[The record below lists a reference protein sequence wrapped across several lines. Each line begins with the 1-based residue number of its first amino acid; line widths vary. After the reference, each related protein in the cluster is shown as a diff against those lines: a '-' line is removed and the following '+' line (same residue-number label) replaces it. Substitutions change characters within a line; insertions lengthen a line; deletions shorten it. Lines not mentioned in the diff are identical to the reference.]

1 MPSGGLRGVF
11 TDGAPWAQYRAHGDP
26 YPLKPQWV
34 SSCTE
39 EAEVSFPQRGL
50 WAARSLNSLALHDT
64 NSDFDHILRGL
75 PPTSAQVL
83 CKDRIIEALR
93 EAGPCPHDLDGPVA
107 LAEIGGS
114 KFLYSEMPQNLATY
128 SAEKVKVLQSNL
140 QPKPLVK
147 MLPPNAAALLH
158 RAETFVEKSCKEV
171 AMEGDSGIV
180 PYWDPV
186 LKHSPKELKQL
197 MVKLANR
204 GLVTFRTSIR
214 ERIGI
219 FFVKK
224 KTPEF
229 IRMVIDARRA
239 NFRHKAPPT
248 TRLATP
254 RSYLEMQ
261 LDAGS
266 TDNPAAFGMEADV
279 ADCFY
284 NFFHEDTASWFGV
297 DFPLTAGQWWDLGWN
312 GSKIFDEGSKQ
323 YVGVDRQTVLFPVFR
338 GLCMGWS
345 WALYFANEAVN
356 HIVNGFSISRS
367 EVRDQKPFPSFSE
380 QALTGVYVDN
390 ISIIGKT
397 KDQVKSAASK
407 IERAFAELNIPLTW
421 SSDEPQDTFTTVGI
435 VLDFRQRKVL
445 VKPRRLWKVFLAGR
459 EILRRGR
466 VSGSVLEKWLG
477 HMTFIFMVAP
487 AGLSTFFHIYR
498 QVQQSRGRRVQLWS
512 SVRREIRTALGI
524 MWLSKASIA
533 FDPVLQVDAGDS
545 SSDGYALM
553 TTWAQPSE
561 IREALRWKEAWRF
574 RPIPEDIK
582 TAAQNGDRA
591 EILRLL
597 DALEDEEQFD
607 ESQEQTS
614 SSSFGAGLRTQY
626 ADWLLG
632 SLDDSSWLRTS
643 SIRSQMKAA
652 PSRRVQVDV
661 PALVRPLSAELCEPA
676 RFKLLWRKRWIGGG
690 DKHINVKEGHVALS
704 SLRRTCRV
712 QALHHKTKLTL
723 TDNLACLCAFE
734 RGRSSSFPLN
744 RLCRQAAAYQYGS
757 GVRWR
762 LRHLETKRNPA
773 DRDSRFWQKSG
784 RNSGNRGAV
793 FHRPAAH
800 GVEVDRHSFEAG
812 RTPSQSSSAPKP
824 KKHVPGFFLEIF
836 SGTSR
841 LTAAV
846 QTCGMATAPPV
857 DISFGSHHDLR
868 RRSTQLAILSWLKAG
883 WIRVVHMGTPC
894 TVFSRAR
901 HAIRNTQRA
910 TDKEKMGIEFALFTA
925 EVISVCNR
933 YNIKWSLENPRSSRL
948 FEVPILEDL
957 LCCPSVFTVHLDFCQ
972 YGEPY
977 KKPTKI
983 VGNYEGLL
991 CLAAK
996 CNHKNHTV
1004 ILRGSETIEQNG
1016 KHVSVPK
1023 TQRAGAY
1030 PWLLVEKWAQVIVP
1044 YAVAES
1050 RDSNLLF
1057 SQMCHDLITAA
1068 KEKAD
1073 RRQQIQTLSQSGPH
1087 TAEIEKQIGSIEKVI
1102 VFGQHTNKQAEARR
1116 KAWEKASRV
1125 INWAKYKSRFHP

>member
-34 SSCTE
+34 NSCTE
-39 EAEVSFPQRGL
+39 EVGISFPQRGL
-50 WAARSLNSLALHDT
+50 WAARSLNSLALQDT
-64 NSDFDHILRGL
+64 NLDFDHILRGL

-83 CKDRIIEALR
+83 CKDRIIDALR
-93 EAGPCPHDLDGPVA
+93 EAGHCPSDLDGPAA

-140 QPKPLVK
+140 QPKPLVS
-147 MLPPNAAALLH
+147 MLPPNAAALLQ
-158 RAETFVEKSCKEV
+158 RAETFVEKSCREV
-171 AMEGDSGIV
+171 ADDGDSGIV

-186 LKHSPKELKQL
+186 LKHSPKELKKL

-239 NFRHKAPPT
+239 NARHKAPPT

-266 TDNPAAFGMEADV
+266 TDNSAAFGMEADV

-284 NFFHEDTASWFGV
+284 NFFHEGTASWFGV

-312 GSKIFDEGSKQ
+312 GSKIFDEGLKQ
-323 YVGVDRQTVLFPVFR
+323 YVDVDRQTVLFPVFR

-345 WALYFANEAVN
+345 WALYLANEAVN
-356 HIVNGFSISRS
+356 HIVNGFSISRG
-367 EVRDQKPFPSFSE
+367 EVRDQKPFPSFSD

-390 ISIIGKT
+390 ISIIGRT
-397 KDQVKSAASK
+397 KGQVTSAASK
-407 IERAFAELNIPLTW
+407 IEKAFADLNIPLTW

-435 VLDFRQRKVL
+435 VLDFRRRKVL

-466 VSGSVLEKWLG
+466 VNGNVLEKWLG

-487 AGLSTFFHIYR
+487 AGLSAFFHIYR

-512 SVRREIRTALGI
+512 SVKREIRTALGI
-524 MWLSKASIA
+524 MWLAQASIA

-545 SSDGYALM
+545 SSDGFALM
-553 TTWAQPSE
+553 TTWAEPRE

-582 TAAQNGDRA
+582 TAAKQGDRS

-597 DALEDEEQFD
+597 EALEVEEQF
-607 ESQEQTS
+607 EGKQEQQLANS
-614 SSSFGAGLRTQY
+614 NGAGLRTQY
-626 ADWLLG
+626 ADWLLS

-643 SIRSQMKAA
+643 AIKSQMRAA

-661 PALVRPLSAELCEPA
+661 PALVQPLSPELCEPT
-676 RFKLLWRKRWIGGG
+676 RFKLLWRRRWVGGG
-690 DKHINVKEGHVALS
+690 DKHINFKEGHVALS

-712 QALHHKTKLTL
+712 QSLHNKTKLTL

-744 RLCRQAAAYQYGS
+744 RLCRQAAAYQFGS

-773 DRDSRFWQKSG
+773 DRDSRFLQKPG
-784 RNSGNRGAV
+784 RRVGTHGASTR
-793 FHRPAAH
+793 RPTAQ
-800 GVEVDRHSFEAG
+800 GVEFDGHSFDAG
-812 RTPSQSSSAPKP
+812 RTPSQSSSVPKRF
-824 KKHVPGFFLEIF
+824 KHIPGFFLEVF

-841 LTAAV
+841 LTASV
-846 QTCGMATAPPV
+846 QRCGKATAPPV
-857 DISFGSHHDLR
+857 DITFGSHHDLR

-901 HAIRNTQRA
+901 HAIRDSQRA
-910 TDKEKMGIEFALFTA
+910 IDKEKTGVEFALFTA
-925 EVISVCNR
+925 EIIEVCNR

-948 FEVPILEDL
+948 FEVPVLEDL
-957 LCCPSVFTVHLDFCQ
+957 ICGPSVFTVHLDFCQ

-996 CNHKNHTV
+996 CNHKFHNV
-1004 ILRGSETIEQNG
+1004 VLRGAETVEQNG
-1016 KHVSVPK
+1016 KRVSVPK

-1030 PWLLVEKWAQVIVP
+1030 PWLLVEKWAQVVVP
-1044 YAVAES
+1044 FLVAES
-1050 RDSNLLF
+1050 RDSNFLF
-1057 SQMCHDLITAA
+1057 SQMCHDLDTAA
-1068 KEKAD
+1068 KEKKN
-1073 RRQQIQTLSQSGPH
+1073 RRQQIQAITQPGPH
-1087 TAEIEKQIGSIEKVI
+1087 TAEIEKQIGPIEKVV
-1102 VFGQHTNKQAEARR
+1102 VFGQHSNREAEARQ
-1116 KAWEKASRV
+1116 KAWEKAAKG
-1125 INWAKYKSRFHP
+1125 INWSKYKSRFHS